1 MQRGLAG
8 GRVVGQAD
16 DDFSPDELLTEA
28 VARSDG
34 VGDVDA
40 PDKASTALRR
50 PALVLGSLIAVAAVA
65 NLGLAVANVALPA
78 IGREFDASQTALNL
92 VAVGYSLGLAAS
104 VLYFGAIGDR
114 YGRKLLLMIGMVVT
128 VPADCLAAWAPN
140 IDVLFGA
147 RVLGG
152 LAAGMAYPTTLAL
165 ITALWSGPARTKSIA
180 LWAATGGAI
189 AALGPLCSGILLEH
203 FWWGSVFL
211 LTLPLAVVALA
222 MAFVLVPA
230 HINETTDQ
238 VDHFGGVLSIALVG
252 ALILGIN
259 FAAVPNETALIL
271 GLFAVAAAA
280 LGAFFIR
287 QRRAKNPLY
296 ELHAAAR
303 PTFWVAACA
312 GIIVFGSLMGAMFIG
327 QQFLQNVLD
336 YSTVE
341 AGLAILPAAAFMVVV
356 APRSAKLV
364 ETRGARFTLL
374 LGYVFVLLGFL
385 TMLVLWK
392 EDISYWKVAL
402 GYSFVGIGVG
412 LAGTP
417 ASHSLTGSVPV
428 KRVGMASGTADL
440 QRDLGGA
447 IMQSI
452 FGALLTAGY
461 AAGAGAAVAASG
473 RSVNSTVQ
481 GELTKSFSS
490 AADTAQRYPTSVQ
503 DQIIAAA
510 KTSFLE
516 GDQWAYTAGIVAVLL
531 GAGLVY
537 FMFPRVEEEKR
548 LLASYEAED
557 AGEAAAEPET
567 RTRKSLETAA

>member
-1 MQRGLAG
+1 
-8 GRVVGQAD
+8 
-16 DDFSPDELLTEA
+16 LTEA
-28 VARSDG
+28 VTAG
-34 VGDVDA
+34 GGDAAASA
-40 PDKASTALRR
+40 PDERSTA
-50 PALVLGSLIAVAAVA
+50 PARAGLVLGSLIAVAAVA

-104 VLYFGAIGDR
+104 VLYFGAVGDR
-114 YGRKLLLMIGMVVT
+114 YGRKLLLVLGMVVT
-128 VPADCLAAWAPN
+128 VPADLLAAWAPN

-165 ITALWSGPARTKSIA
+165 IAALWSGPARTKSIA

-211 LTLPLAVVALA
+211 LTLPLAAIALV
-222 MAFVLVPA
+222 MAVVLVPS
-230 HINETTDQ
+230 HVNETAEP
-238 VDHFGGVLSIALVG
+238 VDHLGGVLSIVLVG

-259 FAAVPNETALIL
+259 FAAVPNETGLIV

-280 LGAFFIR
+280 TVAFFIR

-296 ELHAAAR
+296 DLNAAAR

-327 QQFLQNVLD
+327 QQFLQNVLG
-336 YSTVE
+336 YSTVD

-356 APRSAKLV
+356 APRSAKLI
-364 ETRGARFTLL
+364 EARGSRFTLL

-385 TMLVLWK
+385 TMLLLWK
-392 EDISYWKVAL
+392 ENISYWKVAL

-417 ASHSLTGSVPV
+417 ASHSLTGSVPI

-461 AAGAGAAVAASG
+461 AAAAGAAIAASG
-473 RSVNSTVQ
+473 KNVNSSVQ
-481 GELTKSFSS
+481 TELTKSFSS

-503 DQIIAAA
+503 DQIVAAA
-510 KTSFLE
+510 KTSFLQ

-531 GAGLVY
+531 GGVLVY
-537 FMFPRVEEEKR
+537 FKFPRADEEKQ
-548 LLASYEAED
+548 LLAEYHGED
-557 AGEAAAEPET
+557 AAQSPAVP
-567 RTRKSLETAA
+567 